1 MDSAPRNR
9 ASTDTATATNR
20 WAIAIAAI
28 FMQIALGAVYGWSV
42 FLSAVQ
48 KDYHVDKPPA
58 NLTFTIT
65 LIALGI
71 TAGFGG
77 FLQARFGPRAIAT
90 AGGILY
96 GLGVFLAGFTAPN
109 ITMLYIT
116 YGIIGGIGLGL
127 AY

>member
-1 MDSAPRNR
+1 MSTVPVNMDTSGSA
-9 ASTDTATATNR
+9 ASTNR
-20 WAIAIAAI
+20 WVIAIAAI

-42 FLSAVQ
+42 FLNSVIA
-48 KDYHVDKPPA
+48 DYKADKPSA

-65 LIALGI
+65 IIALGV

-109 ITMLYIT
+109 ITL
-116 YGIIGGIGLGL
+116 
-127 AY
+127 